1 MGILLIVLVNVLLL
15 VSGQLFWKV
24 ALNRHPLRSAPDIV
38 SVLMQPPMLLGCV
51 LFAVA
56 TIVWFYALSRYD
68 LSRVYPLQS
77 LAYVMGAIVGMIF
90 FKETISAWQWL
101 GMLFIIGGAVLVAK
115 P

>member
-1 MGILLIVLVNVLLL
+1 
-15 VSGQLFWKV
+15 
-24 ALNRHPLRSAPDIV
+24 
-38 SVLMQPPMLLGCV
+38 MLLGCA

-90 FKETISAWQWL
+90 FKETISTWQWL
-101 GMLFIIGGAVLVAK
+101 GMLFIIGGAALVAK